1 MLRDELYD
9 VDLERPTPREDEPA
23 FDAANVLRFGEDLLY
38 LVSAT
43 GNRRGGRW
51 LQTIL
56 GDRFRVHFLE
66 DVYYGS
72 HIDST
77 FAALRPG
84 LVLCNPARISNDT
97 LPDFLRQWEVVM
109 SPPME
114 MTDRFDADYLSKAI
128 GSEWIDMNVFSISPE
143 VVVVD
148 SDQLGL
154 IRLLES
160 HGLTVVPLK
169 LRHSKM
175 LGGGFHCVTLDVR
188 RTGTLQ
194 RYFD

>member
-1 MLRDELYD
+1 
-9 VDLERPTPREDEPA
+9 
-23 FDAANVLRFGEDLLY
+23 
-38 LVSAT
+38 
-43 GNRRGGRW
+43 
-51 LQTIL
+51 
-56 GDRFRVHFLE
+56 VHFLE

-84 LVLCNPARISNDT
+84 LILCNPARVSNHT
-97 LPDFLRQWEVVM
+97 LPEILKQWKVIY

-114 MTDRFDADYLSKAI
+114 NTGRYDADYLSKSI
-128 GSEWIDMNVFSISPE
+128 GSDWIDMNVFSINPNL
-143 VVVVD
+143 VVVD
-148 SDQLGL
+148 RDQRAL
-154 IRLLES
+154 IRLLEGE
-160 HGLTVVPLK
+160 GLDVIPLK

-194 RYFD
+194 RYFE